1 MKSYLFWTLFLLST
15 TAVVLEPT
23 SSKRQPLNAFLE
35 FGRAIED
42 SQVVKAKAGLPTTS
56 VDFKSLVKKDVKEIK
71 TAVERMLF
79 SDDHPDIKSNN
90 IVQLNDALREQIFAN
105 MEISRAE
112 RKERERRL
120 ADDDTTITRNQVA
133 QGNDEISSSGRLEEI
148 KDQERAMSNYQRVH
162 SWLDDVNFKMMDLR
176 SNINRRLQD
185 MSVGLQRRS
194 LLLGHYNYVGQGIGA
209 PNGESMSDMNP
220 YFHF

>member
-15 TAVVLEPT
+15 TAVVLDPKSQKQE
-23 SSKRQPLNAFLE
+23 SLN
-35 FGRAIED
+35 AIED
-42 SQVVKAKAGLPTTS
+42 SQNGSSKTTKSADS
-56 VDFKSLVKKDVKEIK
+56 VDFNSLVKKDVKEIK

-79 SDDHPDIKSNN
+79 SDDQPDTKQTN
-90 IVQLNDALREQIFAN
+90 ILQLNDALRKQIYEN
-105 MEISRAE
+105 MESTRAE
-112 RKERERRL
+112 RRKRERRL
-120 ADDDTTITRNQVA
+120 ADDDTSITRNQVA
-133 QGNDEISSSGRLEEI
+133 QGNDDLSTSGRLEEI

-162 SWLDDVNFKMMDLR
+162 FWMDDVNFKMNDLR

-209 PNGESMSDMNP
+209 PGGESMADMNP